1 MSGLVLTIVWAV
13 GCYAVG
19 MVSFGD
25 IVARSAGVDIRT
37 RGTKNPG
44 AANIYRELG
53 PKYGGAVFALDVAKG
68 ALATA
73 PLLLFDVHPAAI
85 VIAAVAVV
93 LGHMFPVLSKRPG
106 GTGMAS
112 AMGTTVGLAPIGLIG
127 GVPAAILMLALTRN
141 SGYTGGVL
149 FAVTALIAGIWSLI
163 TGIWSDLLLG
173 AGVLIV
179 AAIVLLKA
187 RIQYGVQSASE

>member
-1 MSGLVLTIVWAV
+1 MSDLALTIVWAL

-25 IVARSAGVDIRT
+25 IVARSVGVDIRT

-73 PLLLFDVHPAAI
+73 PLLWIDAHPATI
-85 VIAAVAVV
+85 VVAAAAVV
-93 LGHMFPVLSKRPG
+93 LGHVFPILSKRPG

-127 GVPAAILMLALTRN
+127 GVPAAILTLVLTRN
-141 SGYTGGVL
+141 AGYTGAVL
-149 FAVTALIAGIWSLI
+149 FAITALIAGIWSDP
-163 TGIWSDLLLG
+163 WWLG

-187 RIQYGVQSASE
+187 RIQYGGRQAPE

>member
-1 MSGLVLTIVWAV
+1 MNGVALTIVWAV

-25 IVARSAGVDIRT
+25 IVARYAGVDIRT

-53 PKYGGAVFALDVAKG
+53 PKYGGAVFALDAAKG

-73 PLLLFDVHPAAI
+73 PLLWVAAPPEVAI
-85 VIAAVAVV
+85 IAATAVT
-93 LGHMFPVLSKRPG
+93 LGHIFPILSKRPG
-106 GTGMAS
+106 GTGMAA

-127 GVPAAILMLALTRN
+127 GASAAVLTLILTRN
-141 SGYTGGVL
+141 AGYTGAVL
-149 FAVTALIAGIWSLI
+149 FAVTALIAGIWRGHWI
-163 TGIWSDLLLG
+163 G
-173 AGVLIV
+173 ALGVLIV
-179 AAIVLLKA
+179 AAIVLVKA
-187 RIQYGVQSASE
+187 RIQYGR

>member
-1 MSGLVLTIVWAV
+1 MSGLALTIVWAV

-73 PLLLFDVHPAAI
+73 PLLLIDAPPAAI
-85 VIAAVAVV
+85 VVAAVAVV
-93 LGHMFPVLSKRPG
+93 LGHVFPILSKRPG

-112 AMGTTVGLAPIGLIG
+112 AMGTTVGLAPIGLIVG
-127 GVPAAILMLALTRN
+127 MPVAILMIVLTRN
-141 SGYTGGVL
+141 AGYTGAVL
-149 FAVTALIAGIWSLI
+149 FAITALIAGIWSDP
-163 TGIWSDLLLG
+163 WWLG
-173 AGVLIV
+173 ASVLIV
-179 AAIVLLKA
+179 AAIVFLKA
-187 RIQYGVQSASE
+187 RIQYRGRPASE

>member
-149 FAVTALIAGIWSLI
+149 FAITALIA
-163 TGIWSDLLLG
+163 GIWSDLLLG

>member
-1 MSGLVLTIVWAV
+1 MNGAALTVVLTIVWAV

-25 IVARSAGVDIRT
+25 IVARYAGVDIRT

-53 PKYGGAVFALDVAKG
+53 PKYGGAVFALDAAKG

-73 PLLLFDVHPAAI
+73 PLLLVDAPT
-85 VIAAVAVV
+85 AAVIVAAAAVT
-93 LGHMFPVLSKRPG
+93 LGHIFPVLSKRPG
-106 GTGMAS
+106 GTGMAT
-112 AMGTTVGLAPIGLIG
+112 AMGTTIGLAPIGLIG
-127 GVPAAILMLALTRN
+127 GAPAAVLTLVLTRN
-141 SGYTGGVL
+141 AGYTGAVL
-149 FAVTALIAGIWSLI
+149 FAVTAVIAGIWSDRWEAL
-163 TGIWSDLLLG
+163 
-173 AGVLIV
+173 GVLIV

-187 RIQYGVQSASE
+187 RIQYGR